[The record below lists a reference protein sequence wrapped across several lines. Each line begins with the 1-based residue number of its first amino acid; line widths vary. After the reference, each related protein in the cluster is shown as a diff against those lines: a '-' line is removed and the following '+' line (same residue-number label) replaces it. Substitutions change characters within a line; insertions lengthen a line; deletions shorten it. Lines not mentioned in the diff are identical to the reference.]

1 MTQTL
6 EMTPP
11 TLKPLLALRALRQLV
26 RNKDDTKQVFLIL
39 KSLGGGSSFR
49 GFQRFRAT
57 KYGQQV
63 LATQQDLV
71 DLLSNRH
78 YLESLPEGSL
88 GRAFIAFMDRCGLS
102 PEGLA
107 DASREAG
114 IDEASFTPEFRKFEK
129 RLRCSH
135 DLWHVVTG
143 YGCDGLGE
151 MGLVAFSYRHIRNI
165 GFMLIAVAAAYNYK
179 KQFPD
184 RPIWRIMWEGYRRGG
199 TSSWLVL
206 ADWERL
212 LPLPLNQVR
221 RQLNIPEAPIYQGVP
236 DVINA
241 TLTASPLAA

>member
-1 MTQTL
+1 MSQKSEL
-6 EMTPP
+6 TPP
-11 TLKPLLALRALRQLV
+11 PLRPLQALQALRRLV
-26 RNKDDTKQVFLIL
+26 RDKDDTKQVFTIL

-57 KYGQQV
+57 DYGQKV
-63 LATQQDLV
+63 LSTETDLV
-71 DLLSNRH
+71 DLLSDRQ
-78 YLESLPEGSL
+78 YLEGLPEGSL

-107 DASREAG
+107 EASREAG
-114 IDEASFTPEFRKFEK
+114 IDEANFTPDFRKFER

-165 GFMLIAVAAAYNYK
+165 GFLLIAVAAAYNYK

-184 RPIWRIMWEGYRRGG
+184 RPIWRILREGYRRGG
-199 TSSWLVL
+199 QAQWLVA

-212 LPLPLNQVR
+212 LPQPLSLVR
-221 RQLNIPEAPIYQGVP
+221 RQLNIKEAPIYQGVP
-236 DVINA
+236 DVISA
-241 TLTASPLAA
+241 TLTVSPVAA